1 MEYLHERF
9 GWRKKGRGM
18 CCFWEKFFLFTVWK
32 KKELGNASRGSVHGL
47 VSVWAQPSPSR
58 ALGKQNLTEG
68 NVIFGGSYWKRQ
80 LRAALNPEG
89 PRANV
94 KPH

>member
-1 MEYLHERF
+1 MNALAGEKRE
-9 GWRKKGRGM
+9 GGCAVSGK
-18 CCFWEKFFLFTVWK
+18 KFFLFTVWK
-32 KKELGNASRGSVHGL
+32 KKELGNASRSSVHGL

-58 ALGKQNLTEG
+58 ALGKQDLTEG